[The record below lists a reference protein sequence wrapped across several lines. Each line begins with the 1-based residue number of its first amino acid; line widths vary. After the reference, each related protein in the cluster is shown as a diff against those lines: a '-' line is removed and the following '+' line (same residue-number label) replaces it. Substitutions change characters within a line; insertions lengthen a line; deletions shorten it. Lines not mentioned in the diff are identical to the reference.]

1 MWLWNIA
8 GDLDDLSFRSK
19 EVRRIVSIETFLRV
33 IYIVTEYTIET
44 MLELLSLPDI
54 VLEKILS
61 YLTYDDIARYRI
73 VSTYRLEP

>member
-1 MWLWNIA
+1 MFVI
-8 GDLDDLSFRSK
+8 RQ
-19 EVRRIVSIETFLRV
+19 VIEYVLHCCS
-33 IYIVTEYTIET
+33 

-73 VSTYRLEP
+73 VRICRYLFLDFYSNPVLHPLP

>member
-1 MWLWNIA
+1 
-8 GDLDDLSFRSK
+8 
-19 EVRRIVSIETFLRV
+19 
-33 IYIVTEYTIET
+33 

-73 VSTYRLEP
+73 VRIIGYIRGFLFQYDLHPLPLCSVTIIRQPHSKIS

>member
-1 MWLWNIA
+1 MAENVVEA
-8 GDLDDLSFRSK
+8 
-19 EVRRIVSIETFLRV
+19 
-33 IYIVTEYTIET
+33 

-73 VSTYRLEP
+73 VSKYMLEPL

>member
-1 MWLWNIA
+1 
-8 GDLDDLSFRSK
+8 
-19 EVRRIVSIETFLRV
+19 
-33 IYIVTEYTIET
+33 

-73 VSTYRLEP
+73 VRICRLQFWIFIPIV